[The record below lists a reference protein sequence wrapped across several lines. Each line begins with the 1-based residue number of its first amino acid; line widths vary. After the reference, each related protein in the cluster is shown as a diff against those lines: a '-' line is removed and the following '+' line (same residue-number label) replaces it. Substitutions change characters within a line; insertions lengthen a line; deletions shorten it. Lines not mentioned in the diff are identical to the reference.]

1 MNMNFEELSNL
12 INEGIG
18 EDAAEKFKQTFA
30 GDTAPEFIS
39 FRYKNEQGEIADRV
53 VNIGLGYQQMLDKND
68 EKLNKAKLKIEEL
81 KTELRPILQ
90 KKAEATEGLFN
101 NHPVDAIID
110 ALPQIIKKAED
121 FVSQAMSRAAQEIEA
136 VQGSGYEP
144 VLDAKGNPV
153 KGIRYYPPKGCFY
166 IFAPEVSKKIVGD
179 KVPYTTKSKSP
190 VTAGEK
196 FVRSYLKLLFPKNYK
211 ISKSKIKSFKA
222 RGNMIE
228 LEGDFDNCDE

>member
-68 EKLNKAKLKIEEL
+68 EKLKKAESDIEEL
-81 KTELRPILQ
+81 KNELRPILQ
-90 KKAEATEGLFN
+90 KKAESTGGLFN
-101 NHPVDAIID
+101 NQPVDAIID
-110 ALPQIIKKAED
+110 ALPQIIDKAKI
-121 FVSQAMSRAAQEIEA
+121 FVSQANSRNAQDIEA
-136 VQGSGYEP
+136 AQGSGYEP
-144 VLDAKGNPV
+144 VLDVKRQPV
-153 KGIRYYPPKGCFY
+153 KGIYYNPSKGCFY
-166 IFAPEVSKKIVGD
+166 IKALEVSKKIVGD

-190 VTAGEK
+190 VTAGER
-196 FVRSYLKLLFPKNYK
+196 FVRSYLKLLFPKIYK